1 MRRGDKIEMLV
12 MYCGCGEIIKIASYQ
27 CDVDNPIQIS
37 FENVGVFRFPE
48 SVDEITKKK
57 ANCLSKF
64 AFCSINEVRLYFYIL
79 LAKLI

>member
-1 MRRGDKIEMLV
+1 MI
-12 MYCGCGEIIKIASYQ
+12 
-27 CDVDNPIQIS
+27 DNPIQIS

>member
-1 MRRGDKIEMLV
+1 MVVVKLSRSHRINV
-12 MYCGCGEIIKIASYQ
+12 MI
-27 CDVDNPIQIS
+27 DNPIQIS